1 MRTPPATVSTATP
14 AATPASTA
22 ATPTLGPG
30 GLYVLLAG
38 QLLPQIDFSI
48 VNVALHPIEHG
59 LHASATELEL
69 LVAVY
74 GVAFAVCLAM
84 GGRLGDNFGRRRIFN
99 LGVLL
104 FGIASLLCGVA
115 GSMPMLLGARLLQ
128 GAAAAL
134 LVPQIL
140 ATIHVGL
147 RGASHARALAL
158 FASVGGIAFIIGQV
172 LGGFLVDADIGGLGW
187 RNAFL
192 INLPVCAAILALSP
206 RVIPETRRDNA
217 AGVDVPGTTLL
228 AVIILAI
235 LLPISM
241 GPMFHWS
248 WPLLAVLMSAAP
260 LTLWLW
266 RVELREERRG
276 AHPLLPPSLVR
287 LPSVRFGFIV
297 AILFYAC
304 WSGFMFVLALA
315 LQGGGGMTPTMAGNA
330 FIPLGLAFSV
340 TALQSPRIV
349 NWLGRTRVLVCGC
362 LIQMAGMAAL
372 AWTLRHVWPHP
383 DLLNLAAPTILIGV
397 GNAMVVGC
405 FYRIGLA
412 DIPPEHAGAGSAAL
426 ATVQQA
432 ALGLGSA
439 LLGSV
444 FAQSL
449 HHGGGYLDATLASLG
464 AELCVMT
471 ILVAAALVYH
481 TRHGQPVQA
490 RCAAAPAQSS

>member
-1 MRTPPATVSTATP
+1 MRAPSASSPMCAVSHAAPRDAAPALSRT
-14 AATPASTA
+14 
-22 ATPTLGPG
+22 

-48 VNVALHPIEHG
+48 VNVALHPIEHS
-59 LHASATELEL
+59 LHATPTELEL
-69 LVAVY
+69 MVAVY

-99 LGVLL
+99 AGVLL

-115 GSMPMLLGARLLQ
+115 GSMWILLAARVMQ
-128 GAAAAL
+128 GASAAL

-140 ATIHVGL
+140 ATIHIGL
-147 RGASHARALAL
+147 RGHAHSRALAL

-172 LGGFLVDADIGGLGW
+172 LGGFLVDADIAGLGW

-206 RVIPETRRDNA
+206 RVIPETRRENA
-217 AGVDVPGTTLL
+217 AGVDIPGTALL
-228 AVIILAI
+228 AMVILAV
-235 LLPISM
+235 LLPVAM
-241 GPMFHWS
+241 GPLFHWS
-248 WPLLAVLMSAAP
+248 WPLLAVLASAAP

-266 RVELREERRG
+266 QVEQRQERRG
-276 AHPLLPPSLVR
+276 VHPLLPPSLVR
-287 LPSVRFGFIV
+287 LPSVRFGFVV

-315 LQGGGGMTPTMAGNA
+315 LQSGGGMTPTMAGNA
-330 FIPLGLAFSV
+330 FIPLGVAFSV
-340 TALQSPRIV
+340 GSLTSPRVV
-349 NWLGRTRVLVCGC
+349 NLWGRTRVLILGC
-362 LIQMAGMAAL
+362 LIQMVGMVAL
-372 AWTLRHVWPHP
+372 VVTLRHVWPHP
-383 DLLNLAAPTILIGV
+383 DLLSLAAPTMLIGL

-412 DIPPEHAGAGSAAL
+412 DIPPDHAGAGSAAL

-432 ALGLGSA
+432 SLGLGSA
-439 LLGSV
+439 LLGTV

-449 HHGGGYLDATLASLG
+449 HHGGGYLDATLASIG
-464 AELCVMT
+464 AELCLMT

-481 TRHGQPVQA
+481 ARHGRPA
-490 RCAAAPAQSS
+490 LAAGAA

>member
-1 MRTPPATVSTATP
+1 MKAPAPSIQTSTPDSTPSLGRT
-14 AATPASTA
+14 
-22 ATPTLGPG
+22 

-48 VNVALHPIEHG
+48 VNVALHPIEHSLG
-59 LHASATELEL
+59 ASPAELEL
-69 LVAVY
+69 MVAIY

-84 GGRLGDNFGRRRIFN
+84 GGRLGDNFGRRRVFN
-99 LGVLL
+99 AGVLL
-104 FGIASLLCGVA
+104 FGVASLLCGVA
-115 GSMPMLLGARLLQ
+115 GSMLVLLGARLLQ

-147 RGASHARALAL
+147 RGHAHSRALAL
-158 FASVGGIAFIIGQV
+158 FASVGGVAFIIGQV

-192 INLPVCAAILALSP
+192 INLPVCAAILWLSP
-206 RVIPETRRDNA
+206 RVIPETRRDNP
-217 AGVDVPGTTLL
+217 AGVDVPGTALL
-228 AVIILAI
+228 AMVILAV
-235 LLPISM
+235 LLPVAM

-248 WPLLAVLMSAAP
+248 WPVLATLAAAGP

-266 RVELREERRG
+266 QAEKRQERRG
-276 AHPLLPPSLVR
+276 VHPLLPPSLVR
-287 LPSVRFGFIV
+287 LPSVRFGFVV

-330 FIPLGLAFSV
+330 FIPLGVAFSV
-340 TALQSPRIV
+340 ASLLSPRV
-349 NWLGRTRVLVCGC
+349 VGLWGRTRVLLIGC

-383 DLLNLAAPTILIGV
+383 DLLTLAAPTMLIGI
-397 GNAMVVGC
+397 GNALVVGC

-412 DIPPEHAGAGSAAL
+412 DIPPDHAGAGSAAL

-432 ALGLGSA
+432 SLGLGSA
-439 LLGSV
+439 LLGTV
-444 FAQSL
+444 FAQRI
-449 HHGGGYLDATLASLG
+449 HHGGSYLDATLTSLA
-464 AELCVMT
+464 AELILMT
-471 ILVAAALVYH
+471 ILVAAAAIYH
-481 TRHGQPVQA
+481 ARHGQPVLA
-490 RCAAAPAQSS
+490 TGAA

>member
-206 RVIPETRRDNA
+206 RVIP
-217 AGVDVPGTTLL
+217 
-228 AVIILAI
+228 
-235 LLPISM
+235 
-241 GPMFHWS
+241 
-248 WPLLAVLMSAAP
+248 
-260 LTLWLW
+260 
-266 RVELREERRG
+266 
-276 AHPLLPPSLVR
+276 
-287 LPSVRFGFIV
+287 
-297 AILFYAC
+297 
-304 WSGFMFVLALA
+304 
-315 LQGGGGMTPTMAGNA
+315 
-330 FIPLGLAFSV
+330 
-340 TALQSPRIV
+340 
-349 NWLGRTRVLVCGC
+349 
-362 LIQMAGMAAL
+362 
-372 AWTLRHVWPHP
+372 
-383 DLLNLAAPTILIGV
+383 
-397 GNAMVVGC
+397 
-405 FYRIGLA
+405 
-412 DIPPEHAGAGSAAL
+412 
-426 ATVQQA
+426 
-432 ALGLGSA
+432 
-439 LLGSV
+439 
-444 FAQSL
+444 
-449 HHGGGYLDATLASLG
+449 
-464 AELCVMT
+464 
-471 ILVAAALVYH
+471 
-481 TRHGQPVQA
+481 
-490 RCAAAPAQSS
+490 

>member
-1 MRTPPATVSTATP
+1 MQAPHASSPSLGRT
-14 AATPASTA
+14 
-22 ATPTLGPG
+22 

-48 VNVALHPIEHG
+48 VNVALRPIEQS
-59 LHASATELEL
+59 LHATPTELEL
-69 LVAVY
+69 MVAVY

-84 GGRLGDNFGRRRIFN
+84 GGRLGDNFGRRRVFN
-99 LGVLL
+99 AGVLL

-115 GSMPMLLGARLLQ
+115 GSMPVLLGARLLQ

-147 RGASHARALAL
+147 RGHAHARALAL
-158 FASVGGIAFIIGQV
+158 FASVGGMAFIIGQV

-206 RVIPETRRDNA
+206 RVIPETRRQNA
-217 AGVDVPGTTLL
+217 AGVDIPGTTLL
-228 AVIILAI
+228 AMVILSI
-235 LLPISM
+235 LLPVAM
-241 GPMFHWS
+241 GPAFHWS
-248 WPLLAVLMSAAP
+248 WPLLAALAAAAP

-266 RVELREERRG
+266 QVEIRQERRG
-276 AHPLLPPSLVR
+276 VHPLLPPSLLR
-287 LPSVRFGFIV
+287 LPSVRFGFVV
-297 AILFYAC
+297 AVLFYAC

-330 FIPLGLAFSV
+330 FIPLGVAFSV
-340 TALQSPRIV
+340 MSLLSPRVV
-349 NWLGRTRVLVCGC
+349 NALGRTRVLLLGC
-362 LIQMAGMAAL
+362 LVQMVGMVAL

-383 DLLNLAAPTILIGV
+383 DLAALAAPTMLIGI
-397 GNAMVVGC
+397 GNALVVGC

-412 DIPPEHAGAGSAAL
+412 DIPPDHAGAGSAAL

-432 ALGLGSA
+432 SLGLGSA
-439 LLGSV
+439 LLGTV
-444 FAQSL
+444 FAQQL
-449 HHGGGYLDATLASLG
+449 HHGGTYLDATLASL
-464 AELCVMT
+464 ATELCMMAM
-471 ILVAAALVYH
+471 LVVAALVYH
-481 TRHGQPVQA
+481 ARHGQPGL
-490 RCAAAPAQSS
+490 AAGATSAASAAQSS